1 MRSADENVGGSVGA
15 CFVLFQVVDIYIVV
29 GDGGR
34 EARAGRPEAGELVAF
49 K

>member
-1 MRSADENVGGSVGA
+1 MRSADENVGGSVSV
-15 CFVLFQVVDIYIVV
+15 CFGLISGSRYIFVA
-29 GDGGR
+29 GYRGR